1 MARWFGGSR
10 LASFV
15 WRDEK
20 QEAGEVCEAAQQAEA
35 PQGSGFSPMRRTFAR
50 TRCTTD
56 RTHMSTM
63 WLEENTYDSSPRTA
77 GLLAVLANL
86 NPMDCFVWGYT
97 SILYLETHICIPTDV
112 LTAPWSTPSRRTAEA
127 WTGLW
132 WLSPTPPSE
141 AMWRLR
147 CGFFE

>member
-1 MARWFGGSR
+1 
-10 LASFV
+10 
-15 WRDEK
+15 
-20 QEAGEVCEAAQQAEA
+20 
-35 PQGSGFSPMRRTFAR
+35 MRRTFAR

-97 SILYLETHICIPTDV
+97 SILYLETHILYVYQQTCSQLPDQ
-112 LTAPWSTPSRRTAEA
+112 LHQGELQKH
-127 WTGLW
+127 GQDY
-132 WLSPTPPSE
+132 
-141 AMWRLR
+141 
-147 CGFFE
+147 GD